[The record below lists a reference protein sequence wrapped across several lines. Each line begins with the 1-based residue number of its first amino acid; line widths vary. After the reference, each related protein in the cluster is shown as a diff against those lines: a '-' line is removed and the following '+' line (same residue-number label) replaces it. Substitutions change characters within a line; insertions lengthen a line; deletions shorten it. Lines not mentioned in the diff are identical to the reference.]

1 MKKDGAC
8 SFVGALLAVGILIG
22 NVVHKTNPS
31 FWWFDAAVAGKIE
44 SASNVCNAT
53 NVFLPRLF
61 DFLFMLPTPTPADAV
76 TLAVVLLVAGVITLQ
91 KNAAA
96 GHSWWTR
103 HFWIT
108 PTANLSAKRRASLSE
123 RMVEVSSVNPAYT
136 GSAKQDSNLAA
147 ATADDEDVVFQRG
160 RRSSLI

>member
-1 MKKDGAC
+1 M
-8 SFVGALLAVGILIG
+8 IG

-44 SASNVCNAT
+44 SVSNVCNAT

-61 DFLFMLPTPTPADAV
+61 DFLFMLPTPTTPADAV
-76 TLAVVLLVAGVITLQ
+76 TLAVVLLVAGVLTLQ

-96 GHSWWTR
+96 GHSWWKM

-108 PTANLSAKRRASLSE
+108 PTANLSTKRRASLSE
-123 RMVEVSSVNPAYT
+123 RMVSSVNPAYT

-147 ATADDEDVVFQRG
+147 ATADDEDVVFQR
-160 RRSSLI
+160 RSSLI